1 MILYLNNIHIDI
13 LLIFES
19 NIENFGISH
28 TMLKKIFKY
37 SWPPAI
43 VAIVIF
49 YLCCL
54 IPTNDI
60 PDVKFHFF
68 IPTDKIVHFLMFFGL
83 AGVASFNYIYD
94 KKGKIIIL
102 KLIVFAIFIPI
113 LYGGIIELIQ
123 AEYFPDRSGDWYD
136 FLADI
141 SGAVATLP
149 LSLWFRRF
157 LINRQIRYQ
166 DI

>member
-1 MILYLNNIHIDI
+1 MHSNVNYLYHLCRSHSILLFLNLCKYIHIDI

-19 NIENFGISH
+19 NIENFSISH
-28 TMLKKIFKY
+28 TMLKRIFKY

-43 VAIVIF
+43 VAIIIF

-113 LYGGIIELIQ
+113 V
-123 AEYFPDRSGDWYD
+123 
-136 FLADI
+136 I
-141 SGAVATLP
+141 SQP
-149 LSLWFRRF
+149 F
-157 LINRQIRYQ
+157 
-166 DI
+166 